1 MKKILTFATI
11 IMSFLAL
18 SVSVHADAKSEI
30 RSKLVSVTSKYTD
43 SSYKIVDIDK
53 DGKVEGIAEFHAPG
67 YGSARTFQIYKYKS
81 GKVVRVLNDY
91 VYGLSKFTV
100 YKKGII
106 AYGAGHGG
114 EWYRYYKLTNG
125 KYKLKGVKSRVARA
139 GGGAYNGPW
148 AYSNGKKTITKAAFD
163 SAIKGIKKGKKKT
176 VKPY

>member
-1 MKKILTFATI
+1 M
-11 IMSFLAL
+11 
-18 SVSVHADAKSEI
+18 
-30 RSKLVSVTSKYTD
+30 
-43 SSYKIVDIDK
+43 
-53 DGKVEGIAEFHAPG
+53 
-67 YGSARTFQIYKYKS
+67 
-81 GKVVRVLNDY
+81 VRVLNDY

-148 AYSNGKKTITKAAFD
+148 AYSNGKKTITKAAFN

-176 VKPY
+176 VKPF